1 MKGGEFCPKGSD
13 TTCLGGRSAQSS
25 ARRAFGDGHCMEG
38 DGEIP
43 SVVLRQC
50 ESGAS
55 FWLLSGRY
63 KKFACG
69 KMLDDHIDR
78 PVDGAEI
85 LVNDLQRVPA

>member
-1 MKGGEFCPKGSD
+1 
-13 TTCLGGRSAQSS
+13 
-25 ARRAFGDGHCMEG
+25 
-38 DGEIP
+38 
-43 SVVLRQC
+43 VVLRQC